1 MIDFETQERQ
11 DEIFALV
18 KMMQYADA
26 IASEL
31 GASQAAHHV
40 RAAQAAFF
48 SILETENPALSKNM
62 LAALAG
68 DVQGHC

>member
-1 MIDFETQERQ
+1 VIDFETQERQ

-26 IASEL
+26 IACDL
-31 GASQAAHHV
+31 GASQAACHV

-48 SILETENPALSKNM
+48 SILEKENPVLSKNM
-62 LAALAG
+62 IAALTR